1 MFLDWKTIL
10 LRWQYYPKW
19 PTDSMQFLQKSQWFF
34 FSEIDIENSHGIL
47 RVFLTNGAGK
57 TGYLNAKEWNWI
69 LTTQHIK
76 NIVKNLNVSP
86 KMIIKLLEDS
96 IYMHWKTISIEYNC
110 SPQNGRKIGKSYTVQ
125 GLPRWR

>member
-1 MFLDWKTIL
+1 MAILPKVTYRFNAVPTKVSVIFFL
-10 LRWQYYPKW
+10 
-19 PTDSMQFLQKSQWFF
+19 
-34 FSEIDIENSHGIL
+34 EIDIENSHGIL

-96 IYMHWKTISIEYNC
+96 IYMH
-110 SPQNGRKIGKSYTVQ
+110 
-125 GLPRWR
+125 